1 MSDQLYL
8 SRPEEICEPCSG
20 ERLAEAAV
28 ARTNELLQEEVQ

>member
-8 SRPEEICEPCSG
+8 SRPGEIGEPSSG
-20 ERLAEAAV
+20 VRLAEAAV